1 LLRLRRGFI
10 PRSNPCEHNLFDIP
24 VRRRCLGWRAVFTGY
39 HYGMPGA
46 GTIAKDGNGYTYVP
60 VKA

>member
-1 LLRLRRGFI
+1 
-10 PRSNPCEHNLFDIP
+10 
-24 VRRRCLGWRAVFTGY
+24 VFTGY

>member
-1 LLRLRRGFI
+1 MT
-10 PRSNPCEHNLFDIP
+10 
-24 VRRRCLGWRAVFTGY
+24 VTGY

-46 GTIAKDGNGYTYVP
+46 GTLAKDGNGYVFEP